1 MRETQLLKRFGRWD
15 VVALLAL
22 AALLALY
29 VNNLT
34 GWMIFDDE
42 GEYLYQVWRMTLGE
56 VPYRDFLTPQLPA
69 FLYTGLAVMSVAG
82 KSLLAMRLAT
92 VAIAFATAIILYVAG
107 RKHAGPLAGLISM
120 VLYLLHPDV
129 FRETRIWRN
138 EPLFLLFV
146 TAGLVVATW
155 TPGKGRRRNVAIAG
169 VLFGLATMAKL
180 FGLLPAAGVS
190 LWLFWEWWRR
200 GRRPKELLLDA
211 LALAGPLFGTI
222 GLFGLIFSS
231 VSPEFLDLVLGH
243 HLAQG
248 SQLAFLEVLRA
259 KAGLLWWYLGL
270 YPVLL
275 ALAIASA
282 WLGIRA
288 GDARVR
294 WAWQLV
300 TVVAFAALSRELGQR
315 HFMYLLPSFLLLAGW
330 LLGAALHGSYRW
342 PGRLVALAA
351 IPLMVV
357 PWMQINLDRAAWVDT
372 DTARVLTIIEER
384 TEPGSAIL
392 ADDIGLAFYSDRPTT
407 YSGAALSHG
416 AVTSG
421 QITGDLL
428 MDEIVQDDVR
438 MVIVDESLLTGN
450 HMVFLRDYPRF
461 HRFLEA
467 NFDRD
472 GPVRRDYQELAIWTR
487 QADQAWNVDDV
498 LAIQY
503 ESGALFGETM
513 VLGGYTLP
521 ETQVA
526 PGDTLTL
533 TLFWENEGPA
543 DNYWSVFV
551 HLLSED
557 GQLIAQHDKVPY
569 DGLYPPNQWWPGQVV
584 DDDYAL
590 LIPPATSPGVYTLSI
605 GMYDHLTGERLALR
619 TPDGL
624 PAPDN
629 QITLPQPIRVVVE

>member
-1 MRETQLLKRFGRWD
+1 MKDRQLFSRLRWWD
-15 VVALLAL
+15 LAAVLAL
-22 AALLALY
+22 AALLAIY

-69 FLYTGLAVMSVAG
+69 FLYTGLAVMTAAG

-92 VAIAFATAIILYVAG
+92 VGMAFATAIILYIAG

-120 VLYLLHPDV
+120 ALYLLHPDV
-129 FRETRIWRN
+129 FRETRIFRN
-138 EPLFLLFV
+138 EPLFLLLV

-155 TPGKGRRRNVAIAG
+155 TPGKGRRRNVALAG
-169 VLFGLATMAKL
+169 LLFGLATMAKL

-200 GRRPKELLLDA
+200 GRRPKDLALDA
-211 LALAGPLFGTI
+211 LALAGPLFGII
-222 GLFGLIFSS
+222 GLVGLIFSS
-231 VSPEFLDLVLGH
+231 VTPEFLDLVLGH

-248 SQLAFLEVLRA
+248 SQLSIWEVLGA
-259 KAGLLWWYLGL
+259 KAGLLRWYVGL

-275 ALAIASA
+275 ALAIVSA
-282 WLGIRA
+282 ILGIRLR
-288 GDARVR
+288 DARIR

-300 TVVAFAALSRELGQR
+300 TVLAFAALSRELGQR

-330 LLGAALHGSYRW
+330 LLSAALSGAYRW
-342 PGRLVALAA
+342 PGRVVALAA
-351 IPLMVV
+351 IPFMVV
-357 PWMQINLDRAAWVDT
+357 PWMQLNLDRANWVDT
-372 DTARVLTIIEER
+372 QTEQVVAIIEER
-384 TEPGSAIL
+384 SEPGATIL
-392 ADDIGLAFYSDRPTT
+392 ADDIGLAFYSQRPTT

-421 QITGDLL
+421 QITGDRLIG
-428 MDEIVQDDVR
+428 EIVADEVR

-467 NFDRD
+467 NFNYE
-472 GPVRRDYQELAIWTR
+472 GPVRRDFQELAIWTHKAG
-487 QADQAWNVDDV
+487 QEWQLEDV
-498 LAIQY
+498 LDIQY
-503 ESGALFGETM
+503 ESGALFGDTM
-513 VLGGYTLP
+513 SLAGYSLSNA
-521 ETQVA
+521 ELA
-526 PGDTLTL
+526 PGERLDL

-551 HLLSED
+551 HLVSED
-557 GQLIAQHDKVPY
+557 GTLIAQHDKVPY

-584 DDDYAL
+584 DDDYQL
-590 LIPPATSPGVYTLSI
+590 DVPPSTPPGTYTLVI
-605 GMYDHLTGERLALR
+605 GMYDHLTGDRLALR
-619 TPDGL
+619 TPTGQPVAD
-624 PAPDN
+624 D
-629 QITLPQPIRVVVE
+629 QISLPQEIRVAAE